1 MTVGFLFDVL
11 ARAGRHVAARLT
23 PLPDRLSRPISW
35 RGRVRQGIS
44 CTDARRADLRGIAS
58 PPRMSARRFMAWTIM
73 LASLAPL
80 AACGPA
86 PRPDLGAA
94 AARHGLPYRIG
105 PGDTL
110 SVFVYGAPD
119 LSVHGVPVRPD
130 GRFSMPLVTNIDA
143 AGKTT
148 TELTRELTGRLK
160 KYVKSPIVTVMVDS
174 FHGAVGSD
182 VYITGGGGKPQAVP
196 YVDGMTLLD
205 VMTQIGGLPEYADGN
220 AAYIIR
226 RADGHDRKIRVRIG
240 ALLNRGDLSQNV
252 QMQPGDVIVIP
263 QSWF

>member
-1 MTVGFLFDVL
+1 MAIGFLFDVP
-11 ARAGRHVAARLT
+11 ARAVRHISARLM
-23 PLPDRLSRPISW
+23 LLSDLLQRRLSRQ
-35 RGRVRQGIS
+35 GRVHQRLS
-44 CTDARRADLRGIAS
+44 CAGARRAGVGVNAWPS
-58 PPRMSARRFMAWTIM
+58 RMAAGRLMTWVIM
-73 LASLAPL
+73 LVSLAPL

-86 PRPDLGAA
+86 PRPELGAA
-94 AARHGLPYRIG
+94 APRHGLPYRIG

-143 AGKTT
+143 AGETT
-148 TELTRELTGRLK
+148 AELTHELTGRLR

-174 FHGAVGSD
+174 FHGALGSD

-205 VMTQIGGLPEYADGN
+205 LMTQIGGLPEYADGN

-226 RADGHDRKIRVRIG
+226 RIGGHDRKIRVRVG

>member
-1 MTVGFLFDVL
+1 MTIGLLSDAL
-11 ARAGRHVAARLT
+11 ARAGRCAVVRLALRSGMPCPAARPART
-23 PLPDRLSRPISW
+23 GGAAAPSRAMAGRL
-35 RGRVRQGIS
+35 
-44 CTDARRADLRGIAS
+44 
-58 PPRMSARRFMAWTIM
+58 MAWTIV

-94 AARHGLPYRIG
+94 AARRGLPYRIG
-105 PGDTL
+105 PGDSL

-130 GRFSMPLVTNIDA
+130 GRFSMPLVSNIDA

-148 TELTRELTGRLK
+148 TELTRELTKRLE

-226 RADGHDRKIRVRIG
+226 RVDGHDRQIRVRIG